1 MCHRIIFFKDCR
13 NAVFIFYIW
22 RVNWRWNITALI
34 VALAFIGI
42 SLDQS
47 NTDPNQEILVQFNT
61 DSISVDQAQQAVS
74 DIKDQLKA
82 IGVEDVQVSETSDGR
97 LKVTYY
103 STVDVAVI
111 KNLFYKHNRLQLGD
125 PPSDER
131 DNSSKIPFTND
142 SNTYIVDVIQIQ
154 SDFNFDVSLQ
164 GLLVEVKAT
173 NDQYVKP
180 KVSLD
185 ALEVDFELKYNIESE
200 LSSGYST
207 ISLVVDNATYKIP
220 EVRAGPF
227 S

>member
-74 DIKDQLKA
+74 DIKNQLKA

-111 KNLFYKHNRLQLGD
+111 KNLFYKHNKLQLGD
-125 PPSDER
+125 TPSDER

-154 SDFNFDVSLQ
+154 SDFIFDVSLQ